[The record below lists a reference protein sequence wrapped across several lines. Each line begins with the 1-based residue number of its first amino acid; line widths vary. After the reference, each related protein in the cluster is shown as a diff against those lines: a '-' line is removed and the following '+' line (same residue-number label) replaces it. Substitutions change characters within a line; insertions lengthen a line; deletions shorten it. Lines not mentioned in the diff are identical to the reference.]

1 MAGIFGSASGPM
13 PATTTRARSGP
24 SEVAIVQPP
33 SCHSML
39 STAQF
44 SRTFSRTPYS
54 SATRCR

>member
-33 SCHSML
+33 SSHSML